1 MGTASDS
8 FGDASRPSV
17 VLTFGQLWQIPTF
30 VFGLLV
36 LGAVWGTR
44 PLWYDPDGLRF
55 QHELSSSRHA
65 IESGTGIQEA
75 TQLLSDALIH
85 SNEHPRHKG
94 EVQFLLGS
102 AYVRLA
108 ENATGDRARGL
119 WQQALHYFDEA
130 KGTGVSESDALPLV
144 YHSARARFYTDSS
157 QDALKKVIFD
167 LSVCVEKMPDQR
179 WEAFAILTQAN
190 LKLTPPDTKA
200 ALLAN
205 ERQLQLP
212 LEDERMLD
220 PVRLLRG
227 ELLLKAGDPEE
238 ARRTLSRI
246 GAKAPV
252 TLLQRAR
259 YLRAQ
264 SFQDDKLWR
273 DASNL
278 WKEILADARLI
289 KTEKSHALYCLG
301 LCYQNLEDLA
311 AAEKI
316 WQQAILQGGEEARA
330 AEIYLAEIRIRG
342 KKFEEAAAAYEK
354 ILANV
359 EKPADY
365 RWRLIP
371 LAKLAADIELACQA
385 AEKAGALGEAYR
397 LALLFR
403 RIARPDVATLV
414 LARIAEA
421 QANASKD
428 LKDYKEA
435 GRAYE
440 AAAAAIAPGSQ
451 EQYLLWSAAKNMLQ
465 AREFKYAV
473 EVIEHYIALK
483 PSTDGISEAYYLMG
497 EAEQALADATNPNPL
512 LNPDQQDK
520 PTRAE
525 EIWSKCYEKTGAFAS
540 RAGVKLALALQRRN
554 KLDEAEKILQ
564 KIVLDP
570 HTDEAQ
576 EEAMFSLAST
586 YYQKANYVLAA
597 NTWVQALNT
606 YKNSR
611 FALPAQFQLGEC
623 YRRQADAEGFR
634 PNRIK
639 EFQTG
644 LRSRQFNS
652 YLDRAINSFLVLV
665 NNIQAKREGAKLTPA
680 ESDLL
685 RKGLFALGECYFEHG
700 QYKQARHILER
711 FAADYADRIESYD
724 ALKLLHD
731 SYVADNPANFAK
743 ALEMLAEME
752 RALNNLPDSAFKDR
766 LEGNDREHC
775 LAWIKTQRAELER
788 LNPTANQK
796 GPEKSVLQPQ
806 DSQIK

>member
-1 MGTASDS
+1 MSNASDS
-8 FGDASRPSV
+8 FGDSSRPSV

-30 VFGLLV
+30 LFGLLI
-36 LGAVWGTR
+36 LGTVWGTR

-75 TQLLSDALIH
+75 TQLLSDALTH

-130 KGTGVSESDALPLV
+130 RGTGVSESDALPLV

-157 QDALKKVIFD
+157 QDALKRVIFD

-179 WEAFAILTQAN
+179 WEAFGILTQAN

-212 LEDERMLD
+212 LEDERLLD

-227 ELLLKAGDPEE
+227 ELLLNARDPEE

-246 GAKAPV
+246 GAKAPMA
-252 TLLQRAR
+252 LLQRAR

-264 SFQDDKLWR
+264 SFQDDKLWL
-273 DASNL
+273 DASSL
-278 WKEILADARLI
+278 WKEILADARLP

-316 WQQAILQGGEEARA
+316 WQQAILQGGEESRA
-330 AEIYLAEIRIRG
+330 AEVYLAEIRVRG
-342 KKFEEAAAAYEK
+342 KKFKEAAAAYEK
-354 ILANV
+354 ILAKV

-365 RWRLIP
+365 QWKLIP
-371 LAKLAADIELACQA
+371 LAKLAGDLELACQE
-385 AEKAGALGEAYR
+385 AEKAGALEEAYR
-397 LALLFR
+397 LARLFS

-428 LKDYKEA
+428 VRDYKEA

-465 AREFKYAV
+465 AREYKYAV
-473 EVIEHYIALK
+473 EVIEHYTALK
-483 PSTDGISEAYYLMG
+483 PSTDGISEAYYRMG
-497 EAEQALADATNPNPL
+497 EAEQALVDATNPNPL

-525 EIWSKCYEKTGAFAS
+525 EIWSKCYEKTGTFAN

-554 KLDEAEKILQ
+554 KFDEAEKILQ

-576 EEAMFSLAST
+576 EEAMFTLASIH
-586 YYQKANYVLAA
+586 YQKANYVLAA

-611 FALPAQFQLGEC
+611 FALPAQYQLGEC

-634 PNRIK
+634 PNQIK

-644 LRSRQFNS
+644 PRSRSHNS
-652 YLDRAINSFLVLV
+652 YLDRAISAFLVLV

-680 ESDLL
+680 ETDLL

-724 ALKLLHD
+724 ALRLLHD

-752 RALNNLPDSAFKDR
+752 RTLNNLPDSAFKDR
-766 LEGNDREHC
+766 LQGNDREHC

-788 LNPTANQK
+788 LNPATNQK
-796 GPEKSVLQPQ
+796 GPETNVLQPQ
-806 DSQIK
+806 ESQIK